1 MTTPSSIGRTARV
14 VVLSRPGCHLCAD
27 ACAVVARVAGEAGV
41 EWAEQDIDAD
51 PDLTA
56 RWAEYVPVVLVD
68 GDVHTWFRVDES
80 RLRAAL
86 G

>member
-1 MTTPSSIGRTARV
+1 MTSAPTTRV

-27 ACAVVARVAGEAGV
+27 ACIVVARVAADVGV
-41 EWAEQDIDAD
+41 DWAEHDISND

-56 RWAEYVPVVLVD
+56 RWGEYVPVVVVD
-68 GDVHTWFRVDES
+68 GEVHTWFRVDET

-86 G
+86 R

>member
-1 MTTPSSIGRTARV
+1 MTERI

-27 ACAVVARVAGEAGV
+27 ACAVVARIAADVGV
-41 EWAEQDIDAD
+41 GWVERDISGD
-51 PDLTA
+51 PELTA
-56 RWAEYVPVVLVD
+56 KWGEYVPVIVVD
-68 GDVHTWFRVDES
+68 GDVHTWFRVDET

>member
-1 MTTPSSIGRTARV
+1 MSCASPTRV

-27 ACAVVARVAGEAGV
+27 ACAVVARVADDACVGWV
-41 EWAEQDIDAD
+41 ERDISDD
-51 PDLTA
+51 PALTA
-56 RWAEYVPVVLVD
+56 QWGEYIPVVVVD
-68 GDVHTWFRVDES
+68 GQVHTWFRVDES